1 MKNKKPVIAAAFA
14 NPVDRKLVADYL
26 SGLGYDLVEF
36 PWDGVPPADLFI
48 LDVPWA
54 RRLGRQVIEL
64 KKRTDVFL
72 PAMIALGSRDPVD
85 PWLDAGFDSPGI
97 WRKKARPNT
106 RPFSRPPAR
115 RPCWWTPTPPS

>member
-85 PWLDAGFDSPGI
+85 PWLDAGFD
-97 WRKKARPNT
+97 
-106 RPFSRPPAR
+106 
-115 RPCWWTPTPPS
+115 